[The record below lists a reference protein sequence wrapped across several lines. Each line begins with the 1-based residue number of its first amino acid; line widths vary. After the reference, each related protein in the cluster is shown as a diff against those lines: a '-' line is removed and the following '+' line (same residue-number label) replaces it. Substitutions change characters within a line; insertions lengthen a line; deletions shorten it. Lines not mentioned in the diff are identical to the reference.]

1 MKKGEQ
7 TIVRNYRVLG
17 IFSKH
22 YNKWFV
28 EFEQK
33 QVVFDPQSKT
43 WKRYSK
49 KYKLLTRM
57 MKFTEQSDY
66 LRRGQV
72 KNMASGVQRPFLC
85 CVTGRCAVS

>member
-49 KYKLLTRM
+49 KYKLLARM
-57 MKFTEQSDY
+57 MKMTEQSDY
-66 LRRGQV
+66 EERVESKGSFSR
-72 KNMASGVQRPFLC
+72 
-85 CVTGRCAVS
+85 CVTGRCVVS